1 MENILGYIVGAT
13 VFGSATGFIILLIKN
28 LLKNKINKRYAY
40 LLWII
45 LVIKLIIPFGPE
57 SNISLFNSIPIN
69 FNMENIVSSN
79 TNQLESNSTN
89 LDDIN
94 SNSNATQTNSYVQ
107 TDNKT
112 NEANSTGSTSQ
123 YNYSS
128 GNEENEN
135 LGQNS
140 QVIDNTAST
149 PIVGI
154 NKDKLSAILSV
165 VWLCGFIFAIVGHI
179 VIHIYFIKDLKKSSK
194 LKYERLEKI
203 LKNCKSQ
210 LNIKKN
216 IQVIVHDTINS
227 PSLVGMFKVKII
239 LPSNLINL
247 SEKELTHIFLHELCH
262 YKNKDNYIDNLLGV
276 LQCAHWFNPLIY
288 YYFKKM
294 RNDMEI
300 ACDERVLSVL
310 NEDEH
315 NKYGITMLNVLEK
328 ISFNPKVRVGL
339 NMANDKKTMRE
350 RVELIKNSKNF
361 SKKKK
366 LFTVTGI
373 ICLLVV
379 SGVLL
384 TNGKTINVDDDLDKA
399 ISNVILEEYG
409 SEYEKNYPKIY
420 SGEGELSVEAHKI
433 LGKSTKN
440 NKIEIYLIAT
450 YGDYEFQNNIFN
462 LVHAS
467 SQIPLKIT
475 FTTNSKEGSKLKDND
490 KYYYVDMKMASD
502 GANLEKSI
510 KDMFPTK
517 EAYKALN
524 IINGAKGSE
533 KLFEEINK
541 DATKY
546 VESLGRKS
554 KVTYHYVQK
563 ENIDESAL
571 DNIWKLK
578 EVGTYPDY
586 IGTREVIENKKRYI
600 YRTDY
605 SKTTKVLNF
614 TKTNENN
621 EVVEEISY
629 EINNNKAIKIDSD
642 KYISFRKYSGR
653 EFLYIQEDKVTFTAN
668 EIKIVNNEAKV
679 YVKVE
684 NKSDKDLHLSMDNL
698 TIGKNTK
705 KVDAQVTIGAGESQ
719 NDIITIKGISKMS
732 DVYNPLTGTGFRGTI
747 LRRDMNNPDDVQQI
761 DYINK
766 I

>member
-1 MENILGYIVGAT
+1 MENIWGYIVGAT
-13 VFGSATGFIILLIKN
+13 VFGSATGLIILLIKT

-69 FNMENIVSSN
+69 FNMENILSSN
-79 TNQLESNSTN
+79 TNQLENNSTK
-89 LDDIN
+89 LDNIN
-94 SNSNATQTNSYVQ
+94 SNSNAVQSNSYIE
-107 TDNKT
+107 TDNST
-112 NEANSTGSTSQ
+112 NDVNSTITTSQ
-123 YNYSS
+123 DNYSNI
-128 GNEENEN
+128 NEDNEN
-135 LGQNS
+135 VGQNS
-140 QVIDNTAST
+140 QLIDNTTSI
-149 PIVGI
+149 PMVGI
-154 NKDKLSAILSV
+154 NKDKLSKILPF
-165 VWLCGFIFAIVGHI
+165 VWLCGFIFAIVSHM
-179 VIHIYFIKDLKKSSK
+179 VIYIYFIKDLKKSSK

-210 LNIKKN
+210 LNINKN
-216 IQVIVHDTINS
+216 IQVIVHDTMSS
-227 PSLVGMFKVKII
+227 PSLVGMCKVNII

-247 SEKELTHIFLHELCH
+247 SEEELTHIFLHELCH

-276 LQCAHWFNPLIY
+276 LQCVHWFNPLIY

-328 ISFNPKVRVGL
+328 INFTSKVRVGL

-361 SKKKK
+361 SKEKKI
-366 LFTVTGI
+366 FTLTGI
-373 ICLLVV
+373 VCLLVMG
-379 SGVLL
+379 GVLL
-384 TNGKTINVDDDLDKA
+384 TNGKTIKVDEDLDKA

-409 SEYEKNYPKIY
+409 AEYEKNYPGIY

-440 NKIEIYLIAT
+440 DKIEIYLIAT
-450 YGDYEFQNNIFN
+450 YGDYEFQNDIFN
-462 LVHAS
+462 LVYAS
-467 SQIPLKIT
+467 SQIPLKII
-475 FTTNSKEGSKLKDND
+475 FTTNSKEGSKLKDNN
-490 KYYYVDMKMASD
+490 KYYFVDMKMASD

-517 EAYKALN
+517 EAYKALD

-533 KLFEEINK
+533 KLFEEINQ

-563 ENIDESAL
+563 ENIDESEL
-571 DNIWKLK
+571 DNIWKLE

-600 YRTDY
+600 YETDY
-605 SKTTKVLNF
+605 SKTTKVLCF
-614 TKTNENN
+614 TKTDENN
-621 EVVEEISY
+621 EMVEETCY
-629 EINNNKAIKIDSD
+629 EIDNNKIKKLDSD
-642 KYISFRKYSGR
+642 KYVSYKKYSGKD
-653 EFLYIQEDKVTFTAN
+653 FLYIQESDVTFTIN
-668 EIKIVNNEAKV
+668 EIKIVNNEAKF
-679 YVKVE
+679 YVTVKNE
-684 NKSDKDLHLSMDNL
+684 SDKDLHISMDNITIGENKKSMDMEV
-698 TIGKNTK
+698 TIGK
-705 KVDAQVTIGAGESQ
+705 GESVD
-719 NDIITIKGISKMS
+719 NILTIKSISKIN
-732 DVYNPLTGTGFRGTI
+732 DLNDKHKGTI
-747 LRRDMNNPDDVQQI
+747 LIRDMNNADDVQKI
-761 DYINK
+761 DFINK
-766 I
+766 F

>member
-1 MENILGYIVGAT
+1 MENIWGYVVGAT
-13 VFGSATGFIILLIKN
+13 VFGSATGLIILLIKT

-69 FNMENIVSSN
+69 FNMENILSSN
-79 TNQLESNSTN
+79 TNQLENNSTK
-89 LDDIN
+89 LDNIN
-94 SNSNATQTNSYVQ
+94 SNSNAVQSNSYIE
-107 TDNKT
+107 TDNS
-112 NEANSTGSTSQ
+112 ANDVNSISTTSQ
-123 YNYSS
+123 DNYSNI
-128 GNEENEN
+128 NEDNEN
-135 LGQNS
+135 VGQNS
-140 QVIDNTAST
+140 QLIDNTTSI
-149 PIVGI
+149 PMVGI
-154 NKDKLSAILSV
+154 NKDKLSKILPF
-165 VWLCGFIFAIVGHI
+165 VWLCGFIFAVVSHM
-179 VIHIYFIKDLKKSSK
+179 VIYIYFIKDLKKSSK

-210 LNIKKN
+210 LNINKN
-216 IQVIVHDTINS
+216 IQVIVHDTISS
-227 PSLVGMFKVKII
+227 PSLVGMCKVNII

-247 SEKELTHIFLHELCH
+247 SEEELTHIFLHELCH

-276 LQCAHWFNPLIY
+276 LQCVHWFNPLIY

-315 NKYGITMLNVLEK
+315 NKYAITMLNVLEK
-328 ISFNPKVRVGL
+328 INFTSKVRVGL

-366 LFTVTGI
+366 IFTLTGI
-373 ICLLVV
+373 VCLLVMG
-379 SGVLL
+379 GVLL
-384 TNGKTINVDDDLDKA
+384 TNGKTIKVDEDLDKA

-409 SEYEKNYPKIY
+409 AEYEKNYPGIY

-440 NKIEIYLIAT
+440 DKIEIYLIAT
-450 YGDYEFQNNIFN
+450 YGDYEFQNDIFN
-462 LVHAS
+462 LVYAS

-475 FTTNSKEGSKLKDND
+475 FTTNSKEGSKLKDNN
-490 KYYYVDMKMASD
+490 KYYFVDMKMASD

-517 EAYKALN
+517 EAYKALD

-533 KLFEEINK
+533 KLFEEINQ

-563 ENIDESAL
+563 ENIDESEL
-571 DNIWKLK
+571 DNIWKLE

-605 SKTTKVLNF
+605 SKTTKVLAF
-614 TKTNENN
+614 TKTDENGDI
-621 EVVEEISY
+621 VEEILY
-629 EINNNKAIKIDSD
+629 EINNNKVKKIDSD
-642 KYISFRKYSGR
+642 KYISYKKYSGR
-653 EFLYIQEDKVTFTAN
+653 DFLYIEEANVTFTAN

-679 YVKVE
+679 YVKVKNE
-684 NKSDKDLHLSMDNL
+684 SDKDLHLSMDNL
-698 TIGKNTK
+698 TIGENKKN
-705 KVDAQVTIGAGESQ
+705 VDAEVTIGRGESE
-719 NDIITIKGISKMS
+719 NDILTIKGISKIS
-732 DVYNPLTGTGFRGTI
+732 DLYGLNKGTI
-747 LRRDMNNPDDVQQI
+747 LIRNMNNTDDVQKI

-766 I
+766 L

>member
-1 MENILGYIVGAT
+1 MENIWGYIVGAT
-13 VFGSATGFIILLIKN
+13 VFGSATGLIILLIKT

-45 LVIKLIIPFGPE
+45 LVIKLTIPFGPE

-69 FNMENIVSSN
+69 FNMENILSSN
-79 TNQLESNSTN
+79 TNQLENNSTK
-89 LDDIN
+89 LDNIN
-94 SNSNATQTNSYVQ
+94 SNSNAVQSNSYIE

-112 NEANSTGSTSQ
+112 NDVNSTSTTSQ
-123 YNYSS
+123 DNYSS
-128 GNEENEN
+128 NNEDNEN
-135 LGQNS
+135 VGQNG
-140 QVIDNTAST
+140 QVINNTTSI
-149 PIVGI
+149 PMVGI
-154 NKDKLSAILSV
+154 NKDKLSTILSF
-165 VWLCGFIFAIVGHI
+165 VWLFGFIFAIVSHM
-179 VIHIYFIKDLKKSSK
+179 VIYIYFIKDLKKSSK

-203 LKNCKSQ
+203 LRNCKSQ
-210 LNIKKN
+210 LNINKN
-216 IQVIVHDTINS
+216 IQVVVHDTISS
-227 PSLVGMFKVKII
+227 PSLMGMCKVNII

-247 SEKELTHIFLHELCH
+247 SEEELTHIFLHELCH

-276 LQCAHWFNPLIY
+276 LQCVHWFNPLIY

-328 ISFNPKVRVGL
+328 INFTSKVRVGL

-366 LFTVTGI
+366 IFTLTGI
-373 ICLLVV
+373 VCLLVMG
-379 SGVLL
+379 GVLL
-384 TNGKTINVDDDLDKA
+384 TNGKTIKVDDDLDKA
-399 ISNVILEEYG
+399 ISNVILKEYG
-409 SEYEKNYPKIY
+409 AEYEKNYQGIY

-440 NKIEIYLIAT
+440 DKIEIYLIAT

-475 FTTNSKEGSKLKDND
+475 FTTNSKEGSKLKDNN
-490 KYYYVDMKMASD
+490 KYYFVDMKMASD

-517 EAYKALN
+517 EAYKALD

-533 KLFEEINK
+533 KLFEEINQ

-605 SKTTKVLNF
+605 SKTSKVLVF
-614 TKTNENN
+614 TKTAENN
-621 EVVEEISY
+621 DIVEEILY
-629 EINNNKAIKIDSD
+629 EINNNKVKKIDSD
-642 KYISFRKYSGR
+642 KYISYKKYSGR
-653 EFLYIQEDKVTFTAN
+653 DFLYIEEANVTFTAN

-679 YVKVE
+679 YVKVKNE
-684 NKSDKDLHLSMDNL
+684 SDKDLHLSMDNL
-698 TIGKNTK
+698 TIGENK
-705 KVDAQVTIGAGESQ
+705 KIVDAEVTIGKGESQ
-719 NDIITIKGISKMS
+719 NNILTIKGISKIS
-732 DVYNPLTGTGFRGTI
+732 DLYGLNKGTI
-747 LRRDMNNPDDVQQI
+747 LIRNMNNTDDVKEI
-761 DYINK
+761 YYINK
-766 I
+766 L

>member
-1 MENILGYIVGAT
+1 MENIWGYIVGAT
-13 VFGSATGFIILLIKN
+13 VFGSATGLIILLIKT

-69 FNMENIVSSN
+69 FNMENILSSN
-79 TNQLESNSTN
+79 TNQLENNSTK
-89 LDDIN
+89 LDNIN
-94 SNSNATQTNSYVQ
+94 SNSNAVQSNSYIE

-112 NEANSTGSTSQ
+112 NDVNSTSTTSQ
-123 YNYSS
+123 DNYSS
-128 GNEENEN
+128 NNEDNEN
-135 LGQNS
+135 VGQNG
-140 QVIDNTAST
+140 QVINNTTS
-149 PIVGI
+149 ILMVGI
-154 NKDKLSAILSV
+154 NKDKLSTILSF
-165 VWLCGFIFAIVGHI
+165 VWLFGFIFAIVSHM
-179 VIHIYFIKDLKKSSK
+179 VIYIYFIKDLKKSSK

-203 LKNCKSQ
+203 LRNCKSQ
-210 LNIKKN
+210 LNINKN
-216 IQVIVHDTINS
+216 IQVVVHDTISS
-227 PSLVGMFKVKII
+227 PSLMGMCKVNII

-247 SEKELTHIFLHELCH
+247 SEEELTHIFLHELCH

-276 LQCAHWFNPLIY
+276 LQCVHWFNPLIY

-328 ISFNPKVRVGL
+328 INFTSKVRVGL

-366 LFTVTGI
+366 IFTLTGI
-373 ICLLVV
+373 VCLLVMG
-379 SGVLL
+379 GVLL
-384 TNGKTINVDDDLDKA
+384 TNGKTIKVDDDLDKA
-399 ISNVILEEYG
+399 ISNVILKEYG
-409 SEYEKNYPKIY
+409 VEYEKNYQGIY

-440 NKIEIYLIAT
+440 DKIEIYLIAT

-475 FTTNSKEGSKLKDND
+475 FTTNSKEGSKLKDNN
-490 KYYYVDMKMASD
+490 KYYFVDMKMASD

-517 EAYKALN
+517 EAYKALD

-533 KLFEEINK
+533 KLFEEINQ

-605 SKTTKVLNF
+605 SKTSKVLVF
-614 TKTNENN
+614 TKTAENN
-621 EVVEEISY
+621 DIVEEILY
-629 EINNNKAIKIDSD
+629 EINNNKVKKIDSD
-642 KYISFRKYSGR
+642 KYISYKKYSGR
-653 EFLYIQEDKVTFTAN
+653 DFLYIEEANVTFTAN

-679 YVKVE
+679 YVKVKNE
-684 NKSDKDLHLSMDNL
+684 SDKDLHLSMDNL
-698 TIGKNTK
+698 TIGENK
-705 KVDAQVTIGAGESQ
+705 KIVDAEVTIGKGESQ
-719 NDIITIKGISKMS
+719 NNILTIKGISKIS
-732 DVYNPLTGTGFRGTI
+732 DLYGLNKGTI
-747 LRRDMNNPDDVQQI
+747 LIRNMNNTDDVKEI
-761 DYINK
+761 YYINK
-766 I
+766 L

>member
-1 MENILGYIVGAT
+1 MENIWGYVVGAT
-13 VFGSATGFIILLIKN
+13 VFGSATGLIILLIKT

-69 FNMENIVSSN
+69 FNMENILSSN
-79 TNQLESNSTN
+79 TNQLENNSTK
-89 LDDIN
+89 LDNIN
-94 SNSNATQTNSYVQ
+94 SNSNALQSNSYIE
-107 TDNKT
+107 TDNS
-112 NEANSTGSTSQ
+112 ANDVNSISTTSQ
-123 YNYSS
+123 DNYSNI
-128 GNEENEN
+128 NEDNEN
-135 LGQNS
+135 VGQNS
-140 QVIDNTAST
+140 QLIDNTTSI
-149 PIVGI
+149 PMVGI
-154 NKDKLSAILSV
+154 NKDKLSKILPF
-165 VWLCGFIFAIVGHI
+165 VWLCGFIFAVVSHM
-179 VIHIYFIKDLKKSSK
+179 VIYIYFIKDLKKSSK

-210 LNIKKN
+210 LNINKN
-216 IQVIVHDTINS
+216 IQVVVHDTISS
-227 PSLVGMFKVKII
+227 PSLVGMCKVNII

-247 SEKELTHIFLHELCH
+247 SEEELTHIFLHELCH

-276 LQCAHWFNPLIY
+276 LQCVHWFNPLIY

-328 ISFNPKVRVGL
+328 INFTSKVRVGL

-366 LFTVTGI
+366 IFTLTGI
-373 ICLLVV
+373 VCLLVMG
-379 SGVLL
+379 GVLL
-384 TNGKTINVDDDLDKA
+384 TNGKTIKVDEDLDKA

-409 SEYEKNYPKIY
+409 AEYEKNYPGIY

-440 NKIEIYLIAT
+440 DKIEIYLIAT
-450 YGDYEFQNNIFN
+450 YGDYEFQNDIFN
-462 LVHAS
+462 LVYAS

-475 FTTNSKEGSKLKDND
+475 FTTNSKEGSKLEDNN
-490 KYYYVDMKMASD
+490 KYYFVDMKMASD

-517 EAYKALN
+517 EAYKALD

-533 KLFEEINK
+533 KLFEEINQ

-563 ENIDESAL
+563 ENIDESEL
-571 DNIWKLK
+571 DNIWKLE

-605 SKTTKVLNF
+605 SKTTKVLAF
-614 TKTNENN
+614 TKTDENGDI
-621 EVVEEISY
+621 VEEILY
-629 EINNNKAIKIDSD
+629 EINNNKVKKIDSD
-642 KYISFRKYSGR
+642 KYISYKKYSGR
-653 EFLYIQEDKVTFTAN
+653 DFLYIEEANVTFTAN

-679 YVKVE
+679 YVKVKNE
-684 NKSDKDLHLSMDNL
+684 SDKDLHLSMDNL
-698 TIGKNTK
+698 TIGENKKN
-705 KVDAQVTIGAGESQ
+705 VDAEVTIGRGESE
-719 NDIITIKGISKMS
+719 NDILTIKGISKIS
-732 DVYNPLTGTGFRGTI
+732 DLYGLNKGTI
-747 LRRDMNNPDDVQQI
+747 LIRNMNNTDDVQKI

-766 I
+766 L

>member
-1 MENILGYIVGAT
+1 MENIWGYIVGAT
-13 VFGSATGFIILLIKN
+13 IFGSATGLIILLIKT

-69 FNMENIVSSN
+69 SNMENILSSN
-79 TNQLESNSTN
+79 RGQLENNSTK

-94 SNSNATQTNSYVQ
+94 SNSNASQTNDYIEA
-107 TDNKT
+107 DNKT
-112 NEANSTGSTSQ
+112 NEVNSTNSTSQ
-123 YNYSS
+123 DNYSS
-128 GNEENEN
+128 NEDNEN
-135 LGQNS
+135 VGQNS
-140 QVIDNTAST
+140 QVINNTTSR
-149 PIVGI
+149 PIVGT
-154 NKDKLSAILSV
+154 NKDKLSTILSY
-165 VWLCGFIFAIVGHI
+165 VWLFGLIFAIVGHMAI
-179 VIHIYFIKDLKKSSK
+179 YIYFIKDLKKSSI

-210 LNIKKN
+210 LNINKN
-216 IQVIVHDTINS
+216 IQVIVHDKINS
-227 PSLVGMFKVKII
+227 PSLVGMFKVNII
-239 LPSNLINL
+239 LPRHLINL
-247 SEKELTHIFLHELCH
+247 SVEELNHIFLHELCH

-276 LQCAHWFNPLIY
+276 LQCVHWFNPLIH

-328 ISFNPKVRVGL
+328 INFNSKVRVGL

-361 SKKKK
+361 SNKKKI
-366 LFTVTGI
+366 FTVTGI
-373 ICLLVV
+373 ICLLVMG
-379 SGVLL
+379 GVLL
-384 TNGKTINVDDDLDKA
+384 TNAKIIKVDDDLDKA
-399 ISNVILEEYG
+399 ISNVILEKYG
-409 SEYEKNYPKIY
+409 SEYEKNHSGIY
-420 SGEGELSVEAHKI
+420 SGDGELSVEAHKI

-440 NKIEIYLIAT
+440 DKIEIYLIAT

-467 SQIPLKIT
+467 SQVPLKIT
-475 FTTNSKEGSKLKDND
+475 FTTNSTEGSKLKNNN

-510 KDMFPTK
+510 KDMFPRKEANKALDIITDTK
-517 EAYKALN
+517 E
-524 IINGAKGSE
+524 SE
-533 KLFEEINK
+533 KLLEEINQ

-563 ENIDESAL
+563 ENTEGFAL
-571 DNIWKLK
+571 DNIWELK
-578 EVGTYPDY
+578 ELGKYPDY

-600 YRTDY
+600 YKTDY
-605 SKTTKVLNF
+605 SKTTKVLFF
-614 TKTNENN
+614 TKTAENN
-621 EVVEEISY
+621 ERVEEISY
-629 EINNNKAIKIDSD
+629 EINNNKMQRIDND
-642 KYISFRKYSGR
+642 KYVSYKEFSGNT
-653 EFLYIQEDKVTFTAN
+653 FLYIDEAKTTFTAE

-679 YVKVE
+679 YVSVE
-684 NKSDKDLHLSMDNL
+684 NESDKDLHLSMEN
-698 TIGKNTK
+698 
-705 KVDAQVTIGAGESQ
+705 VTIGENTKNVEADVTIGRGESQ
-719 NDIITIKGISKMS
+719 NNILTIKGISKIS
-732 DVYNPLTGTGFRGTI
+732 DLHGLNTGTI
-747 LRRDMNNPDDVQQI
+747 LIRNMNNPDDVEKK
-761 DYINK
+761 DYTNK
-766 I
+766 L

>member
-13 VFGSATGFIILLIKN
+13 VFGSVTGLIILLIKI
-28 LLKNKINKRYAY
+28 LLKNKINKRYSY

-57 SNISLFNSIPIN
+57 SNISLFNRIPIN
-69 FNMENIVSSN
+69 FNMENILSSN
-79 TNQLESNSTN
+79 INQLEDNSAK

-94 SNSNATQTNSYVQ
+94 NNSNATQTNSYIE

-112 NEANSTGSTSQ
+112 NEVNSTVSTSQ
-123 YNYSS
+123 DNYS
-128 GNEENEN
+128 NEDNKN
-135 LGQNS
+135 IGQNG
-140 QVIDNTAST
+140 QAVDNTPST
-149 PIVGI
+149 SIVGI
-154 NKDKLSAILSV
+154 NKDKLSTILLF
-165 VWLCGFIFAIVGHI
+165 VWLFGFIFAIVTHM
-179 VIHIYFIKDLKKSSK
+179 VIYIYFIKDLKKSSK

-210 LNIKKN
+210 LNINKN
-216 IQVIVHDTINS
+216 IQVVVHDTISS
-227 PSLVGMFKVKII
+227 PSLVGMCKVNII
-239 LPSNLINL
+239 LPRHLINL
-247 SEKELTHIFLHELCH
+247 SEEELTHIFLHELCH

-276 LQCAHWFNPLIY
+276 LQCVHWFNPLIY

-310 NEDEH
+310 NEGEH

-328 ISFNPKVRVGL
+328 INFTSKVRVGL

-350 RVELIKNSKNF
+350 RVELIKNSKNS

-366 LFTVTGI
+366 IFTLTGI
-373 ICLLVV
+373 VCLLVM

-384 TNGKTINVDDDLDKA
+384 TNGKTIKVDDDLDKA

-409 SEYEKNYPKIY
+409 VEYKKNYQGIY

-440 NKIEIYLIAT
+440 DKIEIYLIAT
-450 YGDYEFQNNIFN
+450 YGDYEFQNDIFN

-475 FTTNSKEGSKLKDND
+475 FTTNLKEGSKLKDNN
-490 KYYYVDMKMASD
+490 KYYFVDMKMASA

-517 EAYKALN
+517 EAYKALD

-533 KLFEEINK
+533 KLFEEINQ

-600 YRTDY
+600 YKTDY
-605 SKTTKVLNF
+605 SKTSKVLSF
-614 TKTNENN
+614 TKTDENGDIL
-621 EVVEEISY
+621 EEILY
-629 EINNNKAIKIDSD
+629 EINNNKVKKIDSD
-642 KYISFRKYSGR
+642 KYISYKKYSGR
-653 EFLYIQEDKVTFTAN
+653 DFLYIEEDNVTFTAN

-679 YVKVE
+679 YVKVKNE
-684 NKSDKDLHLSMDNL
+684 SDKDLHLSMDNL
-698 TIGKNTK
+698 IIGENKKN
-705 KVDAQVTIGAGESQ
+705 VDAEVTIGRGESQ
-719 NDIITIKGISKMS
+719 NDILTIKGISKIS
-732 DVYNPLTGTGFRGTI
+732 DLYGLNKGTI
-747 LRRDMNNPDDVQQI
+747 LIRNMNNTDDVKEI
-761 DYINK
+761 YYINK
-766 I
+766 L